1 MMALLRYIYGLP
13 YTPVASKEMRPLQFH
28 ALVSM
33 TAAKY
38 QVHDLQEEVC
48 EHMQCII
55 DSQTYR
61 TEDFLEALRAVITDA
76 KMQGS
81 PVRARTSTGTRGG
94 RRPTCCRSRARE
106 ARRLGEHRQRHPPQ
120 PAREVI

>member
-13 YTPVASKEMRPLQFH
+13 YTQVASEEMRPLQHH

-33 TAAKY
+33 TAEKY
-38 QVHDLQEEVC
+38 QVHDLQEEIC
-48 EHMQCII
+48 EDMRSII

-61 TEDFLEALRAVITDA
+61 TKDFLGVLRTVLTDV

-81 PVRARTSTGTRGG
+81 PVRARMISGCVAGLRG
-94 RRPTCCRSRARE
+94 
-106 ARRLGEHRQRHPPQ
+106 
-120 PAREVI
+120 